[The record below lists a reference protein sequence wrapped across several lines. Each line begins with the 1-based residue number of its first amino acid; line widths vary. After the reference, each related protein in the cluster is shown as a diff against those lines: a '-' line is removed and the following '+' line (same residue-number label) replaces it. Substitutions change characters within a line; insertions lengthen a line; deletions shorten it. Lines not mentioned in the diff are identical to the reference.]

1 MKNLNDNTIHQLNQ
15 NEMKSKSNEY
25 WEKQMPKNHIHYSGV
40 AQLSRTCLRWYQ
52 SFGKNINPTVNV
64 FVTCDR
70 RNNARNIAP
79 GLHSGK

>member
-1 MKNLNDNTIHQLNQ
+1 MNI
-15 NEMKSKSNEY
+15 EY
-25 WEKQMPKNHIHYSGV
+25 AEEQMLKNHIHYTGV

-64 FVTCDR
+64 LVTWER
-70 RNNARNIAP
+70 RNNAKNIAP